1 VTDTNQGGSTANNDP
16 SGAAATPTASYDELS
31 GGVASISN
39 APLETLLDVSLP
51 VTIEFGRTKMSVQE
65 VLQLGRGSI
74 IQLERVVGEP
84 VDIYVSDRKLAEG
97 EVVVIGEYFGVRI
110 TTVMGV
116 AKDGGDA
123 G

>member
-1 VTDTNQGGSTANNDP
+1 MTDTNEGGSTANND
-16 SGAAATPTASYDELS
+16 SSDAAAATTASFDELS

-39 APLETLLDVSLP
+39 APLETLLEVPLP
-51 VTIEFGRTKMSVQE
+51 VTIEFGRTQMSVQE

-110 TTVMGV
+110 TALMGV
-116 AKDGGDA
+116 SKNEGDA
-123 G
+123 A

>member
-1 VTDTNQGGSTANNDP
+1 MTDTNQGGSTANNDP

-39 APLETLLDVSLP
+39 APLETLLDVPLP

-84 VDIYVSDRKLAEG
+84 VDIYISDRKLAEG

-110 TTVMGV
+110 TTLMG
-116 AKDGGDA
+116 ANKNGGDA
-123 G
+123 A